1 MFIDTHLHLNNKK
14 YDNYLE
20 VIQRAKLFGV
30 NKLITIGTSVE
41 EIPEIK
47 KIIQNENVYG
57 TLGVYPTAD
66 EKFSTEELY
75 KILSENINEKIVGIG
90 ECGFNQPLEE
100 SDRDLKSQED
110 IFRMQIELAIEKN
123 LPLVVHDRNSDKE
136 TLEVLN
142 SYRNRNLR
150 GEIHC
155 FVSDYEFAKKILDLG
170 FYLSFNG
177 IVTYKSGV
185 SIHET
190 IQKMPLDRMLF
201 ETDAPHL
208 SPEGMRKENNEP
220 KNIPLIAETI
230 AKIRGIELEELSRKV
245 YSNSLALFDKIS
257 V

>member
-1 MFIDTHLHLNNKK
+1 MFIDTHLHLNSDK
-14 YDNYLE
+14 YSNYLD
-20 VIQRAKLFGV
+20 VIQRAKLLGV
-30 NKLITIGTSVE
+30 NKFITIGTSVE

-47 KIIQNENVYG
+47 KIILEEGVYG
-57 TLGVYPTAD
+57 TLGIYPTLD
-66 EKFSTEELY
+66 DKYQTHEL
-75 KILSENINEKIVGIG
+75 KRILSENINEKIVGIG
-90 ECGFNQPLEE
+90 ECGFNQPLQKN
-100 SDRDLKSQED
+100 DRDLKSQEE

-142 SYRNRNLR
+142 SYKNTNLR

-220 KNIPLIAETI
+220 KNIPFIAETI
-230 AKIRGIELEELSRKV
+230 AKIRGIELEELSKKV
-245 YSNSLALFDKIS
+245 YGNSLALFDKIS
-257 V
+257 I

>member
-1 MFIDTHLHLNNKK
+1 MFIDTHLHLNSEK
-14 YDNYLE
+14 YGNYKE

-30 NKLITIGTSVE
+30 NKLITIGTSVK

-47 KIIQNENVYG
+47 KIILEDGVYG
-57 TLGVYPTAD
+57 TLGVYPTLD
-66 EKFSTEELY
+66 EKYTTEDLK
-75 KILSENINEKIVGIG
+75 KILSENIDKKIVGIG
-90 ECGFNQPLEE
+90 ECGFNQPLQEN
-100 SDRDLKSQED
+100 DRDLKSQEEV
-110 IFRMQIELAIEKN
+110 FRMQIELAIEKN
-123 LPLVVHDRNSDKE
+123 LPLVVHNRNSDRE

-142 SYRNRNLR
+142 SYRNKNLR

-155 FVSDYEFAKKILDLG
+155 FVSNYEFAKKILDLG

-177 IVTYKSGV
+177 IVTYKSG
-185 SIHET
+185 IILHET

-220 KNIPLIAETI
+220 RNIPFIAESI
-230 AKIRGIELEELSRKV
+230 AKIRGIELEELSKKV

>member
-1 MFIDTHLHLNNKK
+1 MFIDTHLHLNSEK
-14 YDNYLE
+14 YENYKE
-20 VIQRAKLFGV
+20 VIQRAKLLGV
-30 NKLITIGTSVE
+30 NKFITIGTSVN
-41 EIPEIK
+41 EIPKIK
-47 KIIQNENVYG
+47 KIILEDGVYG
-57 TLGVYPTAD
+57 TLGVYPTLD
-66 EKFSTEELY
+66 EKYTTQDLK

-90 ECGFNQPLEE
+90 ECGFNQPLKED
-100 SDRDLKSQED
+100 DRDLKSQEE

-142 SYRNRNLR
+142 SYKNKNLR

-177 IVTYKSGV
+177 IVTYKSGG
-185 SIHET
+185 SLHET

-220 KNIPLIAETI
+220 KNIPIIAESI
-230 AKIRGIELEELSRKV
+230 AKIRGIELEELSKKV
-245 YSNSLALFDKIS
+245 YSNSIALFDKIS
-257 V
+257 L